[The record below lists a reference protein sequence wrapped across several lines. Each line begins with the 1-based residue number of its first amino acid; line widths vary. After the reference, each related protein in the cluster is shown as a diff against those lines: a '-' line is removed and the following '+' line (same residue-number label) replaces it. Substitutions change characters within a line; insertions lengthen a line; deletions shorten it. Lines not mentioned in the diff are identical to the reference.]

1 MRRLPCHNRFTVNAF
16 AWPSPPQDRQGC
28 IWEDGPIA
36 RQSSASLLE
45 LSRTLPDWF
54 RAVRTTELTTY
65 PAWRQTFMARRL
77 RLSMLCG
84 GLYCLTFLPLDL
96 LQAARPGGDSGA
108 GVWVVTNL
116 LRLAGLGCCWMLL
129 QSRWGQQRVPLLFVA
144 ASLTMSLLQRGGDTL
159 RVLALDQP
167 FDPDLFS
174 WAMTFITQAAL
185 IPVLWPLHL
194 LTQGITMAY
203 VFGVNPLL
211 GIEVAPAGMG
221 GLNLGLNL
229 LWVFVVCNG
238 SIYFYER
245 LAQVVFHTN
254 RQLEEAN
261 ARSERLLLNILPE
274 AIAETLKQEHRTIA
288 ETFAEATVLFA
299 DLVSFTELTRHTPA
313 PVLVDLL
320 NQIFSEFD
328 QLTDRYG
335 LEKIKT
341 IGDAYMAVAGLPA
354 ARDDHAQAIANMAL
368 DMQRAIVRLNQEVH
382 PPLTKPLALRIGIHT
397 GPVVAGVIGLKKF
410 AYDLWGDTVNTASRM
425 ESSSL
430 PGQIQVTE
438 ATYTCLK
445 SSFHL
450 EERGAMDIKG
460 KGTMTTYWLLGRIP
474 H

>member
-1 MRRLPCHNRFTVNAF
+1 M
-16 AWPSPPQDRQGC
+16 
-28 IWEDGPIA
+28 
-36 RQSSASLLE
+36 
-45 LSRTLPDWF
+45 
-54 RAVRTTELTTY
+54 
-65 PAWRQTFMARRL
+65 RRL
-77 RLSMLCG
+77 RLSILCG
-84 GLYCLTFLPLDL
+84 FFYCLTFLPLDL
-96 LQAARPGGDSGA
+96 FQATRPGGDDGA
-108 GVWVVTNL
+108 WIWVLTNL
-116 LRLAGLGCCWMLL
+116 VRLAGLGVCWGLL
-129 QSRWGQQRVPLLFVA
+129 QNPWGQRRVTLVFVA
-144 ASLTMSLLQRGGDTL
+144 ASLTMSLVQRGGETL
-159 RVLALDQP
+159 RVLTLGQP

-194 LTQGITMAY
+194 LSQGITVAY
-203 VFGVNPLL
+203 VFGVNSLL
-211 GIEVAPAGMG
+211 GIEVVPGGVG

-245 LAQVVFHTN
+245 LAQLVFRTN

-274 AIAETLKQEHRTIA
+274 AIAEALKQEQRTIA
-288 ETFAEATVLFA
+288 ETFAESTVLFA

-341 IGDAYMAVAGLPA
+341 IGDAYMAVAGLPE
-354 ARDDHAQAIANMAL
+354 AREDHAEAIAHMAL
-368 DMQRAIVRLNQEVH
+368 DMQGAIVRLNQQIY
-382 PPLTKPLALRIGIHT
+382 PPLADPLALRIGIHT

-425 ESSSL
+425 ESSGL
-430 PGQIQVTE
+430 PGQIQVTQ
-438 ATYTCLK
+438 ATYACLK
-445 SSFHL
+445 SSFYL
-450 EERGAMDIKG
+450 EERGQVVIKG
-460 KGTMTTYWLLGRIP
+460 KGLMTTYWLLGRNRS
-474 H
+474 